1 MMQYIAALIGR
12 ATICTS
18 SWRQECVLLPCRGP
32 ASFNAAAATLQWR
45 FKHFNDGLLLLTL
58 LEPQSRYGDNR
69 LKLQVVCPPNG
80 TAVLK
85 GLKAILNIMCARSL
99 APRVRFFVGEEMRRV
114 TQTRWWLVLTLT
126 ACSCTNQLGLWAQ
139 SKRTWVVLVR
149 SCTRP
154 LTCNTSCFAFL
165 RVFVWV
171 CCG

>member
-1 MMQYIAALIGR
+1 MFFSPAGKLLCVWQMLFSTGVHSECCIISHAMMQYIAALIGR

-85 GLKAILNIMCARSL
+85 GLKAILNMCARSL
-99 APRVRFFVGEEMRRV
+99 APRVRFFVGEES
-114 TQTRWWLVLTLT
+114 LK
-126 ACSCTNQLGLWAQ
+126 C
-139 SKRTWVVLVR
+139 VV
-149 SCTRP
+149 
-154 LTCNTSCFAFL
+154 
-165 RVFVWV
+165 
-171 CCG
+171 